1 MAEMDWKDVA
11 SKVIGLGAPILGE
24 ALGGPFGAAAG
35 KILADALGADPT
47 PSSVDV
53 AISKTDP
60 VAAAV
65 AASSARQAEANWL
78 TALAETGKVQL
89 EQVGQTMR
97 AEAQSDDRLQRW
109 WRPLYALELTLFEC
123 PGFGVALFH
132 ALWSG
137 EPQTVNGF
145 ANLSGLIMAYMAAR
159 FGVLGVYVSGRS
171 KEKRAVAAGATAP
184 TVFGQIAKLIA
195 PKK

>member
-1 MAEMDWKDVA
+1 MDWKDIA
-11 SKVIGLGAPILGE
+11 EKVVGLGAPILGE

-35 KILADALGADPT
+35 KILADALGAEPT
-47 PSSVDV
+47 PGSVDV

-78 TALAETGKVQL
+78 AALAETGKVQL
-89 EQVGQTMR
+89 EQVGETMR

-109 WRPLYALELTLFEC
+109 WRPIYAMELTLFEC
-123 PGFGVALFH
+123 PGFGVVLFH
-132 ALWSG
+132 ALWAG
-137 EPQTVNGF
+137 EPQAVNGF
-145 ANLSGLIMAYMAAR
+145 ANLSGLIVAYMAAR

-171 KEKRAVAAGATAP
+171 KEKRAVAGNTTAP
-184 TVFGQIAKLIA
+184 TVLGQIVKMIAK
-195 PKK
+195 K

>member
-1 MAEMDWKDVA
+1 MDWKDVA
-11 SKVIGLGAPILGE
+11 GKVIGLGAPILGE

-35 KILADALGADPT
+35 RILADVLGADPT
-47 PSSVDV
+47 PNSVDV

-89 EQVGQTMR
+89 HEVGETMR
-97 AEAQSDDRLQRW
+97 AEAVSEDRLQRW

-123 PGFGVALFH
+123 PGFGVVLFH

-137 EPQTVNGF
+137 EPQAINGF

-171 KEKRAVAAGATAP
+171 KEKRVAVTGQPAP
-184 TVFGQIAKLIA
+184 SLIGQIAKMIA

>member
-1 MAEMDWKDVA
+1 MDWGDLAKQ
-11 SKVIGLGAPILGE
+11 VIGLGAPILGE

-47 PSSVDV
+47 PNSVDV

-123 PGFGVALFH
+123 PGFGVVLFH
-132 ALWSG
+132 ALWAG
-137 EPQTVNGF
+137 EPQVVNGF

-171 KEKRAVAAGATAP
+171 KEKRAVAAGAAAP
-184 TVFGQIAKLIA
+184 TVFGQIAKMIGRKA
-195 PKK
+195 S